1 MTEWDEREDEEVSD
15 AATQNSTSDTDDSA
29 SGSDDALEDTETKI
43 ETLSGDGAHEDA
55 ADEDLRQVAATV
67 EDDDLADSSM
77 DAASDGQ
84 DEVPESPVEVP
95 DEAQV
100 EMPETA
106 KGIDVEEQ
114 AEPPELD
121 DRITAQEVAEVAE
134 AGDES
139 GGQDTADLQVPP
151 VEAQQSSPEATVDLG
166 NDLEQNDQRGGQ
178 PAEGSTSTG
187 SDVAEPA
194 DIDGDDWTLDE
205 RTLPPEYYDNA
216 SEVAEAGDESGGQD
230 TADLQVP
237 PVEAQQ
243 SSPEAT
249 VDLGNDLEQNDQRGG
264 QPAEG
269 STSTGSDVAEPA
281 DIDGDDWTL
290 DERTLPPEY
299 YDNASEVI
307 ADPPTPDASDGAEGV
322 VANGFEE
329 TARGAT
335 GRPPTGETAEGPE
348 KTLERLGR
356 GQEVPGG
363 LAFYEPG
370 DATLA
375 AAKDLPALEG
385 HRTYDLHGSTSSVD
399 VAGENVGAK
408 EFADVVRADPNW
420 NGQPVNLFSCDT
432 GKEPE
437 GGGQPFGQH
446 LADELGTPVRAPT
459 ELAWSGAG
467 GVPFVTAGKY
477 DPETEDFQPCPP
489 PGEFRTF
496 YPRERTGL

>member
-121 DRITAQEVAEVAE
+121 DRITAQEVA
-134 AGDES
+134 
-139 GGQDTADLQVPP
+139 
-151 VEAQQSSPEATVDLG
+151 
-166 NDLEQNDQRGGQ
+166 
-178 PAEGSTSTG
+178 
-187 SDVAEPA
+187 
-194 DIDGDDWTLDE
+194 
-205 RTLPPEYYDNA
+205 
-216 SEVAEAGDESGGQD
+216 EVAEAGDESGGQD